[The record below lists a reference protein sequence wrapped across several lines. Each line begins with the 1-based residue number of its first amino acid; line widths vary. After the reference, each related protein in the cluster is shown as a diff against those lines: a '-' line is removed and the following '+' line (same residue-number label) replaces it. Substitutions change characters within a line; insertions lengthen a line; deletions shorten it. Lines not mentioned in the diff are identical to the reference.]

1 MQTKDLRYTPA
12 EYTREHQRTYTVLDI
27 NAGDSTTIVV
37 SPAIQYSDALRAYDI
52 TTVDSTLV
60 TDAVSKWIL
69 TGESIWD
76 SFEHLHLQIRTVD
89 SQRIALPNG
98 FVGRVLIARITLDAD
113 TEAPELIRLGALLH
127 RIQQESTALYPWK
140 DKVRTVTEYEPEPE
154 PEPKPDIYDYGYSS
168 EPQPPDYYA
177 SPPRGTFTER
187 SIPSGSVTWRS
198 RDTAS
203 AAELQ
208 ALGYKQDR
216 YDHWYA
222 IAPITKLVADSDAP
236 PYRKGQFIQYV
247 DAKGSAVSWLKAQN
261 TSTLNWEGYWILKH
275 LR

>member
-1 MQTKDLRYTPA
+1 MQTKDLRYTSA

-27 NAGDSTTIVV
+27 NAGDSTTVV
-37 SPAIQYSDALRAYDI
+37 VNPVMRYADALRAYDI
-52 TTVDSTLV
+52 TTTDSALV

-76 SFEHLHLQIRTVD
+76 SLEHLRLQIRTVD
-89 SQRIALPNG
+89 SQRIALPDG
-98 FVGRVLIARITLDAD
+98 FVGRVLITRVTPNADA
-113 TEAPELIRLGALLH
+113 EAPELIRLGALLH
-127 RIQQESTALYPWK
+127 RIQQEPTALYPWK
-140 DKVRTVTEYEPEPE
+140 DKVHTVTEYKPEPE
-154 PEPKPDIYDYGYSS
+154 PEPNIYDYGYSS
-168 EPQPPDYYA
+168 EPQPPDYYT
-177 SPPRGTFTER
+177 SPPRGTFIER
-187 SIPSGSVTWRS
+187 SISAGSVTWKS
-198 RDTAS
+198 RGTAS
-203 AAELQ
+203 TAELQ

-236 PYRKGQFIQYV
+236 PYHKGQFIQYV
-247 DAKGSAVSWLKAQN
+247 DAKGSAVAWLKAQN